1 MSGPVTDVEG
11 FPEPQV
17 RGSRGPAP
25 EIVGA
30 ALAVI
35 VLAVIATS
43 VIAGGS
49 SSGVVGPSAAPSS
62 SRPTIQP
69 TVAPPVDPAVVHLLH
84 ELNQQ
89 LLGHSQALQR
99 ELDRARLRTADVA
112 ALIRQVNTAVAVG
125 ENAVAGL
132 GGFLGPEQ
140 PGGRMAAAYQDI
152 AASASDT
159 LDASV
164 RNEPAYRAG
173 GGIIVKQIAGL
184 PALQAALEALLVVPS
199 PSIVPSPSASPSPPP
214 PTPSPSVP
222 PPTPSPPP
230 SSAAPSSASGPPT
243 GSAVPP
249 PAGAEQLSNGDFEAG
264 VGPPWS
270 LLVGAGA
277 AATITADTG
286 APASG
291 KTDARIDITSG
302 SDAYAGISLQQP
314 GLRLVAGG
322 QYTVTLAA
330 RGATDREIRVRI
342 ASTAGASYLTRVAT
356 VGTAWTPLS
365 FTFIAPVGDSNSV
378 LEIDLGRSTVATYI
392 DAVSF
397 RPTTAGF

>member
-1 MSGPVTDVEG
+1 VSGPVTDVG
-11 FPEPQV
+11 GIPEPQV

-35 VLAVIATS
+35 VLAVVGTS
-43 VIAGGS
+43 VIVGGS

-62 SRPTIQP
+62 SRPTVQQ

-140 PGGRMAAAYQDI
+140 PGGRMSAAYQDI

-184 PALQAALEALLVVPS
+184 PTLQAALEALLVQPS
-199 PSIVPSPSASPSPPP
+199 PSIAPSPSASPSPPP
-214 PTPSPSVP
+214 PTPPPSLP
-222 PPTPSPPP
+222 PPTPSPAP
-230 SSAAPSSASGPPT
+230 SSAAPSSESAPT

-249 PAGAEQLSNGDFEAG
+249 PAGAEQLLNGDFEAG
-264 VGPPWS
+264 VGRPWA
-270 LLVGAGA
+270 LLVGTGA
-277 AATITADTG
+277 AATITTDTT

-291 KTDARIDITSG
+291 QTDARIDITTG

-330 RGATDREIRVRI
+330 HGATDREIRVRI

-356 VGTAWTPLS
+356 VGTPWTPLS
-365 FTFIAPVGDSNSV
+365 FTFIAPVSDSNSV
-378 LEIDLGRSTVATYI
+378 LEIDLGRSTVTTYI

-397 RPTTAGF
+397 RPTSAGF

>member
-1 MSGPVTDVEG
+1 VV
-11 FPEPQV
+11 
-17 RGSRGPAP
+17 
-25 EIVGA
+25 
-30 ALAVI
+30 
-35 VLAVIATS
+35 VLAVVGTS
-43 VIAGGS
+43 VIAGGANP
-49 SSGVVGPSAAPSS
+49 GVVGPSAAASS
-62 SRPTIQP
+62 APPTIQP

-99 ELDRARLRTADVA
+99 ELARARLRTADVA

-140 PGGRMAAAYQDI
+140 PGGRLAAAYQDI

-184 PALQAALEALLVVPS
+184 PALQAALEALLVQPS
-199 PSIVPSPSASPSPPP
+199 PSITPSPSASPSPPP
-214 PTPSPSVP
+214 PTPSPSLP
-222 PPTPSPPP
+222 PPTPSPAP
-230 SSAAPSSASGPPT
+230 SSAAPSSESAPP
-243 GSAVPP
+243 GSAIPS
-249 PAGAEQLSNGDFEAG
+249 PAGAEQLQNGDFESG
-264 VGPPWS
+264 VGPPWA
-270 LLVGAGA
+270 LLVGTGA
-277 AATITADTG
+277 AATFAADTT

-291 KTDARIDITSG
+291 KADARIDITSG
-302 SDAYAGISLQQP
+302 SDAYSGISLQQP

-330 RGATDREIRVRI
+330 HGATDREIRVRI

-356 VGTAWTPLS
+356 VGSVWTPLS

-378 LEIDLGRSTVATYI
+378 LEIDLGRSTVTTYI

>member
-1 MSGPVTDVEG
+1 MSGPITDVG
-11 FPEPQV
+11 GVPEPQV

-25 EIVGA
+25 EIIGA
-30 ALAVI
+30 TMAVI
-35 VLAVIATS
+35 VLAVVATS

-49 SSGVVGPSAAPSS
+49 GPGVVVPSAAPSS
-62 SRPTIQP
+62 SRPTVQP

-89 LLGHSQALQR
+89 LLDHSQSLQR
-99 ELDRARLRTADVA
+99 ELGRPKLRTADVA
-112 ALIRQVNTAVAVG
+112 RLIRQVNTAVAVG

-140 PGGRMAAAYQDI
+140 PGGRLAAAYQDI
-152 AASASDT
+152 AASATDT

-173 GGIIVKQIAGL
+173 GGIIVKEISEL
-184 PALQAALEALLVVPS
+184 PALQAALEALLVQPS
-199 PSIVPSPSASPSPPP
+199 PSIAPSPSASPSPPP
-214 PTPSPSVP
+214 ATPSPTLP
-222 PPTPSPPP
+222 PPTPTPAP
-230 SSAAPSSASGPPT
+230 SSAAPSSESAPP
-243 GSAVPP
+243 GSAIPS
-249 PAGAEQLSNGDFEAG
+249 PAGAEQLQNGDFESG
-264 VGPPWS
+264 VGAPWA
-270 LLVGAGA
+270 LLVGSGA
-277 AATITADTG
+277 AATITADTT

-291 KTDARIDITSG
+291 HTYARIGITSG
-302 SDAYAGISLQQP
+302 SSAYAGISLQQP

-330 RGATDREIRVRI
+330 RGATDREIRVRV

-365 FTFIAPVGDSNSV
+365 FTFIAPVTDSNSV
-378 LEIDLGRSTVATYI
+378 LEIDLGRSTVTTSI

-397 RPTTAGF
+397 RPTSAGF

>member
-1 MSGPVTDVEG
+1 VSGPVTDVGG

-17 RGSRGPAP
+17 KGSRGPAP

-35 VLAVIATS
+35 VLAVVATS

-49 SSGVVGPSAAPSS
+49 SPSVVGPSAAPSS
-62 SRPTIQP
+62 SRPTVQP

-112 ALIRQVNTAVAVG
+112 GLIRQVNTAVAVG

-132 GGFLGPEQ
+132 GGFLGQEQ

-152 AASASDT
+152 GASATDT

-173 GGIIVKQIAGL
+173 GSIIVKQIAGL
-184 PALQAALEALLVVPS
+184 PALQAALEALLVQPS
-199 PSIVPSPSASPSPPP
+199 PSLAPSPSASPSPPP
-214 PTPSPSVP
+214 PTPSPSLP
-222 PPTPSPPP
+222 PPTPTPAP
-230 SSAAPSSASGPPT
+230 SSAAPSGESAPP
-243 GSAVPP
+243 GSAIPS
-249 PAGAEQLSNGDFEAG
+249 PAGAEQLLNGDFESG
-264 VGPPWS
+264 VGPPWA
-270 LLVGAGA
+270 LLVGSGA
-277 AATITADTG
+277 AATITADTT

-291 KTDARIDITSG
+291 RTDARIDITSG
-302 SDAYAGISLQQP
+302 SGAYAGISLQQS

-330 RGATDREIRVRI
+330 RGATDREIRVRV

-365 FTFIAPVGDSNSV
+365 FTFIAPVTDSNSV
-378 LEIDLGRSTVATYI
+378 LEIDLGRSTVTTSI

-397 RPTTAGF
+397 RPTSTGF

>member
-1 MSGPVTDVEG
+1 MSGPITDVG
-11 FPEPQV
+11 GVPEPQV

-25 EIVGA
+25 EIIGA
-30 ALAVI
+30 TLAVI
-35 VLAVIATS
+35 VLAVVATS

-49 SSGVVGPSAAPSS
+49 SPGVVVPSAAPSS
-62 SRPTIQP
+62 SRPTVQP

-89 LLGHSQALQR
+89 LLDHSQSLQR
-99 ELDRARLRTADVA
+99 ELGRPKLRTADVA
-112 ALIRQVNTAVAVG
+112 RLIRQVNTAVAVG

-140 PGGRMAAAYQDI
+140 PGGRLAAAYQDI
-152 AASASDT
+152 AASATDT

-173 GGIIVKQIAGL
+173 GGIIVKEISEL
-184 PALQAALEALLVVPS
+184 PALQAALEALLVQPS
-199 PSIVPSPSASPSPPP
+199 PSIAPSPSASPSPPP
-214 PTPSPSVP
+214 ATPSPTLP
-222 PPTPSPPP
+222 PPTPTPAP
-230 SSAAPSSASGPPT
+230 SSAAPSSESAPP
-243 GSAVPP
+243 GSAIPS
-249 PAGAEQLSNGDFEAG
+249 PAGAEQLQNGDFESG
-264 VGPPWS
+264 VGAPWA
-270 LLVGAGA
+270 LLVGSGA
-277 AATITADTG
+277 AATITADTT

-291 KTDARIDITSG
+291 HTYARIGITSG
-302 SDAYAGISLQQP
+302 SSAYAGISLQQP

-330 RGATDREIRVRI
+330 RGATDREIRVRV

-365 FTFIAPVGDSNSV
+365 FTFIAPVTDSNSV
-378 LEIDLGRSTVATYI
+378 LEIDLGRSTVTTSI

-397 RPTTAGF
+397 RPTSAGF

>member
-1 MSGPVTDVEG
+1 VSGPVTDVG
-11 FPEPQV
+11 GLPEPQI

-35 VLAVIATS
+35 VLAVVGTS
-43 VIAGGS
+43 VIAGGAS
-49 SSGVVGPSAAPSS
+49 PEVVGPSAAPSS
-62 SRPTIQP
+62 SRPTVQP

-99 ELDRARLRTADVA
+99 ELARARLRTADVA

-140 PGGRMAAAYQDI
+140 PGGRMSAAYQDI

-173 GGIIVKQIAGL
+173 GGIIVKQIAEL
-184 PALQAALEALLVVPS
+184 PALQAALEALLVLPS
-199 PSIVPSPSASPSPPP
+199 PSIAPSASPSPSPPP
-214 PTPSPSVP
+214 PTPSPSVA
-222 PPTPSPPP
+222 PPTPSPAP
-230 SSAAPSSASGPPT
+230 SSAAPSSASGAPS
-243 GSAVPP
+243 GGVPP
-249 PAGAEQLSNGDFEAG
+249 PAGSEQLSNGDFEAG
-264 VGPPWS
+264 VGPPWA

-277 AATITADTG
+277 AATITADTM

-291 KTDARIDITSG
+291 HTDARIDITSG

-342 ASTAGASYLTRVAT
+342 ASTVGASYLTRVAT

-365 FTFIAPVGDSNSV
+365 FTFTAPVTDGNSV
-378 LEIDLGRSTVATYI
+378 LEIDLGRSTVTTYI

>member
-1 MSGPVTDVEG
+1 VSGPITDVG
-11 FPEPQV
+11 GVPEPQV

-25 EIVGA
+25 EIIGA
-30 ALAVI
+30 TLAVI
-35 VLAVIATS
+35 VLAVVATS

-49 SSGVVGPSAAPSS
+49 SPGVVVPSAAPSN
-62 SRPTIQP
+62 SRPTVQP

-89 LLGHSQALQR
+89 LLDHSQSLQR
-99 ELDRARLRTADVA
+99 ELGRPKLRTADVA
-112 ALIRQVNTAVAVG
+112 RLIRQVNTAVAVG

-140 PGGRMAAAYQDI
+140 PGGRLAAAYQDI
-152 AASASDT
+152 AASATDT
-159 LDASV
+159 LAASV

-173 GGIIVKQIAGL
+173 GGIIVKEISEL
-184 PALQAALEALLVVPS
+184 PALQAALEALLVQPS
-199 PSIVPSPSASPSPPP
+199 PSIAPSPSASPSPPP
-214 PTPSPSVP
+214 PTPSPTLP
-222 PPTPSPPP
+222 PPTPTPAP
-230 SSAAPSSASGPPT
+230 SSAAPSSESAPP
-243 GSAVPP
+243 GSAIPS
-249 PAGAEQLSNGDFEAG
+249 PAGAEQLQNGDFESG
-264 VGPPWS
+264 VGAPWA
-270 LLVGAGA
+270 LLVGSGA
-277 AATITADTG
+277 AATITADTT

-291 KTDARIDITSG
+291 HTYARIGITSG
-302 SDAYAGISLQQP
+302 SSAYAGISLQQP

-330 RGATDREIRVRI
+330 RGATDREIRVRV

-365 FTFIAPVGDSNSV
+365 FTFIAPVTDSNSV
-378 LEIDLGRSTVATYI
+378 LEIDLGRSTVTTSI

-397 RPTTAGF
+397 RPTFAGF

>member
-1 MSGPVTDVEG
+1 VSGPITDVG
-11 FPEPQV
+11 GVPEPQV

-25 EIVGA
+25 EIIGA
-30 ALAVI
+30 TLAVI
-35 VLAVIATS
+35 VLAVVATS

-49 SSGVVGPSAAPSS
+49 SPGVVVPSAAPSN
-62 SRPTIQP
+62 SRPTVQP

-89 LLGHSQALQR
+89 LLDHSQSLQR
-99 ELDRARLRTADVA
+99 ELGRPKLRTADVA
-112 ALIRQVNTAVAVG
+112 RLIRQVNTAVAVG

-140 PGGRMAAAYQDI
+140 PGGRLAAAYQDI
-152 AASASDT
+152 AASATDT
-159 LDASV
+159 LAASV

-173 GGIIVKQIAGL
+173 GGIIVKEISEL
-184 PALQAALEALLVVPS
+184 PALQAALEALLVQPS
-199 PSIVPSPSASPSPPP
+199 PSIAPSPSASPSPPP
-214 PTPSPSVP
+214 PTPSPTLP
-222 PPTPSPPP
+222 PPTPTPAP
-230 SSAAPSSASGPPT
+230 SSAAPSSESAPP
-243 GSAVPP
+243 GSAIPS
-249 PAGAEQLSNGDFEAG
+249 PAGAEQLQNWDFESG
-264 VGPPWS
+264 VGAPWA
-270 LLVGAGA
+270 LLVGSGA
-277 AATITADTG
+277 AATITADTT

-291 KTDARIDITSG
+291 HTYARIGITSG
-302 SDAYAGISLQQP
+302 SSAYAGISLQQP

-330 RGATDREIRVRI
+330 RGATDREIRVRV

-365 FTFIAPVGDSNSV
+365 FTFIAPVTDSNSV
-378 LEIDLGRSTVATYI
+378 LEIDLGRSTVTTSI

-397 RPTTAGF
+397 RPTFAGF